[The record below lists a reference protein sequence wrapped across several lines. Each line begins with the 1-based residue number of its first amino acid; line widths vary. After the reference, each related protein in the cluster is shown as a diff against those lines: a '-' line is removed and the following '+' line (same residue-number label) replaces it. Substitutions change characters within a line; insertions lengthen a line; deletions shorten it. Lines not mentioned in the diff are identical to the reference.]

1 MRRTDQIKTDR
12 IKTAIR
18 RLMTGTRIPVLVIL
32 LAVSLLLF
40 AKVLYR
46 TEENRITQLSRPAE
60 SAFEVMQKITV
71 IRENGQK
78 VPLNIRVSSRQLS
91 EAEARERF
99 AQAAELLPDRIRGA
113 NLSLEQVQSDLELPD
128 SIDELGIRL
137 VWESGAPECMDHM
150 GYLKE
155 DRKQTEPR
163 EVTLTVTMTLQ
174 AYSTRE
180 VFTVRILPGPALGW
194 EERLRE
200 ELERQ
205 EDDARSEEEFV
216 LPETFEGE
224 RLSFVQPKDRSKQIG
239 LALLPAIAGL
249 LIAAEKGQTGER
261 EKQKRREKI
270 SEDYPE
276 FIVKMTVL
284 YQAGLSMRSVWERI
298 GADEKRKGAKL
309 RPLYEEVCFACNSMA
324 DGVSEPE
331 AYRQFGQR
339 CCTAS
344 CLKLGNLLAGNVRR
358 GTAHLSAMM
367 AEESERAW
375 EQRKHRAR
383 RSGEKAGTKMLVP
396 MFMMFGVILAM
407 VVIPAFY
414 SFMI

>member
-1 MRRTDQIKTDR
+1 MRKMRKADQ

-18 RLMTGTRIPVLVIL
+18 RLLTGKRVPVLVIL
-32 LAVSLLLF
+32 LAVSLILF
-40 AKVLYR
+40 AKALYR
-46 TEENRITQLSRPAE
+46 TEENRITQLSRPSESSAE
-60 SAFEVMQKITV
+60 GMQRITV

-78 VPLNIRVSSRQLS
+78 VPLNIRVSSRLIS
-91 EAEARERF
+91 EAEAGERF
-99 AQAAELLPDRIRGA
+99 SQAAKLLPDRIRGS

-128 SIDELGIRL
+128 SVDELGIRL
-137 VWESGAPECMDHM
+137 VWESGAPEYMDHM
-150 GYLKE
+150 GCLKE
-155 DRKQTEPR
+155 GRRQAEPR

-174 AYSTRE
+174 AYSSRE
-180 VFTVRILPGPALGW
+180 TFSVRILPEPAPDW
-194 EERLRE
+194 EERLSE

-205 EDDARSEEEFV
+205 EAGARAEQEFV
-216 LPETFEGE
+216 LPEIFEGE
-224 RLSFVQPKDRSKQIG
+224 RLSFVQPKDRSKQIR

-270 SEDYPE
+270 AEDYPE
-276 FIVKMTVL
+276 FVVKMTVL

-298 GADEKRKGAKL
+298 GSDEKRKGDKL

-339 CCTAS
+339 CCTDS

-375 EQRKHRAR
+375 ELRKHRAR
-383 RSGEKAGTKMLVP
+383 RNGEKAGTKMLVP